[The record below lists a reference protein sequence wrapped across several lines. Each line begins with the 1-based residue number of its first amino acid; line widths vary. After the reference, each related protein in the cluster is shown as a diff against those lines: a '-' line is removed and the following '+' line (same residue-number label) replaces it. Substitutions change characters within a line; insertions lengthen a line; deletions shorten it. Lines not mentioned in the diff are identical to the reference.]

1 MKANKYGKYV
11 IPKSVTKPEPYPTME
26 WIGDIDYK
34 TNMTFMITKVVA
46 PCKMEE
52 FPHYHDFDMYLHF
65 VSYDYEHMDDLF
77 GEIVIGLGEEQEL
90 HTITSPTSV
99 YIPAGMVHCPLI
111 FKRVDK
117 PIILFHTS
125 IASKYVK
132 KEEAKPK
139 KSKK

>member
-1 MKANKYGKYV
+1 MKKTKYGKYV

-52 FPHYHDFDMYLHF
+52 FPHSHDFDMYLHF
-65 VSYDYEHMDDLF
+65 VSYDYDHMNDLF

-111 FKRVDK
+111 FKRVEK

-132 KEEAKPK
+132 KENSVKNN
-139 KSKK
+139 

>member
-1 MKANKYGKYV
+1 MEKTKYGQYV
-11 IPKSVTKPEPYPTME
+11 IPKKVTKPEPYPTME
-26 WIGDIDYK
+26 WIGDVDYK

-52 FPHYHDFDMYLHF
+52 LPHSHDFDMYLHF
-65 VSYDYEHMDDLF
+65 VSYDFEHMDELF
-77 GEIVIGLGEEQEL
+77 AEIIIGLGEEQEL

-99 YIPAGMVHCPLI
+99 YIPAGMIHCPLI

-125 IASKYVK
+125 VASKYVK
-132 KEEAKPK
+132 KEDTVKKP
-139 KSKK
+139 

>member
-1 MKANKYGKYV
+1 MKKSKYGKYV
-11 IPKSVTKPEPYPTME
+11 IPKTVTKPEPYPTME

-46 PCKMEE
+46 PCKMEAV
-52 FPHYHDFDMYLHF
+52 PHSHDFDMYLHF
-65 VSYDYEHMDDLF
+65 ISYDYDHMNDLF
-77 GEIVIGLGEEQEL
+77 GEIIIGLGEEQEL

-132 KEEAKPK
+132 KENTTK
-139 KSKK
+139 KD

>member
-1 MKANKYGKYV
+1 MKKTKYDRYV

-26 WIGDIDYK
+26 WIGNVDYH

-52 FPHYHDFDMYLHF
+52 FPHSHDFDMYLHF
-65 VSYDYEHMDDLF
+65 VSYDYQHMDDLF

-90 HTITSPTSV
+90 HTITKPTSV
-99 YIPAGMVHCPLI
+99 YIPAGLVHCPLI

-125 IASKYVK
+125 IASRYVK
-132 KEEAKPK
+132 KEDAVN
-139 KSKK
+139 KS

>member
-1 MKANKYGKYV
+1 MDKTKYGKYV
-11 IPKSVTKPEPYPTME
+11 IPKKVTKPEPYPTME
-26 WIGDIDYK
+26 WIGNVDYH

-52 FPHYHDFDMYLHF
+52 FPHSHDFDMYLHF
-65 VSYDYEHMDDLF
+65 VSYDFEHMDELF
-77 GEIVIGLGEEQEL
+77 AEIIIGLGEEQEL

-99 YIPAGMVHCPLI
+99 YIPAGMIHCPLI

-125 IASKYVK
+125 IASKYMK
-132 KEEAKPK
+132 KEDAAKKP
-139 KSKK
+139 

>member
-1 MKANKYGKYV
+1 
-11 IPKSVTKPEPYPTME
+11 ME
-26 WIGDIDYK
+26 WIGDIDYR

-52 FPHYHDFDMYLHF
+52 FPHSHDFDMYLHF
-65 VSYDYEHMDDLF
+65 VSYDYDHMNDLF

-111 FKRVDK
+111 FKRVEK

-132 KEEAKPK
+132 KENSVKNN
-139 KSKK
+139 

>member
-1 MKANKYGKYV
+1 MKKTKYGQYV
-11 IPKSVTKPEPYPTME
+11 IPKKITKPEPYPTME
-26 WIGDIDYK
+26 WIGNVDYH
-34 TNMTFMITKVVA
+34 TDMTFMITKVVA

-52 FPHYHDFDMYLHF
+52 LPHSHDFDMYLHF
-65 VSYDYEHMDDLF
+65 VSYDFERMDELDA
-77 GEIVIGLGEEQEL
+77 EIIIGLGEEQEL

-111 FKRVDK
+111 FKRVGT

-132 KEEAKPK
+132 KEDAGK
-139 KSKK
+139 KS

>member
-1 MKANKYGKYV
+1 MKKTKYGKYV

-26 WIGDIDYK
+26 WIGDIDYR

-52 FPHYHDFDMYLHF
+52 FPHSHDFDMYLHF
-65 VSYDYEHMDDLF
+65 VSYDYDHMNDLF

-111 FKRVDK
+111 FKRVEK

-132 KEEAKPK
+132 KENSVKNN
-139 KSKK
+139 

>member
-1 MKANKYGKYV
+1 MKKTKYGKYV

-26 WIGDIDYK
+26 WIGDIDYN

-52 FPHYHDFDMYLHF
+52 FPHSHDFDMYLHF
-65 VSYDYEHMDDLF
+65 VSYDFEHMDELF
-77 GEIVIGLGEEQEL
+77 AEIIIGLGEEQEL

-99 YIPAGMVHCPLI
+99 YVPAGMIHCPLI

-132 KEEAKPK
+132 KGDSIKKP
-139 KSKK
+139 